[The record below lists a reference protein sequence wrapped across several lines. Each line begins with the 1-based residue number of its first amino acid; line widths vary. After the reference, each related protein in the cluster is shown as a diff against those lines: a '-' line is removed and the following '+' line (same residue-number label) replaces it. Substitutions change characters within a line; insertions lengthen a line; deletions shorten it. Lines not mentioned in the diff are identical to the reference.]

1 MIITVASGKGGT
13 GKTFIATSLALSIN
27 EKLTFLDCDV
37 EEPNSAIFLKPEI
50 EGEEEAVKLVPSVDY
65 EKCNFCAKCEAV
77 CAYNAIVVVKDRVMI
92 FPELCHSCGACS
104 TLCPKNAIKEG
115 ERRIGVI
122 RRGKREKIDFY
133 EGVLDIGEPMA
144 TPLIRKVKKN
154 KKGLTIV
161 DCPPGTACPAIESV
175 REGDYVLLVTE
186 ATPFGLSDLKMAVD
200 TFIELKPN
208 GMGVII
214 NKSTGNDEEIE
225 KFCTKKNIEVLM
237 KIPLDRTIAEGYSK
251 GRNLIEINPVYKEK
265 IKDIYRR
272 IKNETDSDN

>member
-1 MIITVASGKGGT
+1 MIIAVASGKGGT
-13 GKTFIATSLALSIN
+13 GKTLIATSLAFSIN

-50 EGEEEAVKLVPSVDY
+50 KGDEETTKLVPSVDY
-65 EKCNFCAKCEAV
+65 EKCNFCAKCEEV
-77 CAYNAIVVVKDRVMI
+77 CAYNAIVVVKDKVMI

-115 ERRIGVI
+115 KRRIGVI

-144 TPLIRKVKKN
+144 TPLIRKVKN
-154 KKGLTIV
+154 KGEGLTII
-161 DCPPGTACPAIESV
+161 DCPPGTACPVMESV
-175 REGDYVLLVTE
+175 RGSDYILMVTE
-186 ATPFGLSDLKMAVD
+186 ATPFGLSDLKMAVE
-200 TFIELKPN
+200 TFTELGLK
-208 GMGVII
+208 MGLII
-214 NKSTGNDEEIE
+214 NKSIGNDEEIE
-225 KFCTKKNIEVLM
+225 KFCIEKNIEVLV
-237 KIPLDRTIAEGYSK
+237 KIPLDRMIAEGYSK
-251 GRNLIEINPVYKEK
+251 GRNLIEISPVYKEK